1 MNTSIKIKN
10 YQTSS
15 HSLTPPPPSLHPYAE
30 NPPTLAT
37 LRLVSVRVVT
47 SSEESADAR
56 DNAACIS
63 LHSNAGTQQTEDDIT
78 KNYRN
83 SDTSEQFEKNNEEIK
98 EDIKNKIAK
107 MKIESKTKN
116 TTKNTKIKNK
126 IKRQAAR
133 KITEFGSHKPKNVV
147 TQKKTHQ
154 FCQEPL
160 PLTFKFKTLD
170 RYMTPTVGKTCC
182 Q

>member
-56 DNAACIS
+56 DNAACVS
-63 LHSNAGTQQTEDDIT
+63 LHSNAGAQETEDDIT

-98 EDIKNKIAK
+98 EDIKIKIAK
-107 MKIESKTKN
+107 IKIEPKTKN

-133 KITEFGSHKPKNVV
+133 KITEFGSQKPKNVV